1 MVVYSRVARLN
12 PIKPILPV
20 RAVLGSSGGHACGTG
35 AVEGGGGCLECQNRY
50 TSHPPPLPPVAG
62 MDETKRSRSLQSL
75 PRPGRHTPGRGEV
88 GTATSEGEGASVR
101 GHWTRSRLQAS
112 AGGGGAVRDA
122 GRGLLCCPVSTHN
135 SWGRGAEPWTAQRY
149 GRRTWT
155 AIFVRSLHVYL
166 IGAGIPV

>member
-1 MVVYSRVARLN
+1 MES
-12 PIKPILPV
+12 
-20 RAVLGSSGGHACGTG
+20 
-35 AVEGGGGCLECQNRY
+35 GGGCLECQNRY
-50 TSHPPPLPPVAG
+50 ASRPPPLPPVAG

-122 GRGLLCCPVSTHN
+122 GRGLLCRPVSTHN
-135 SWGRGAEPWTAQRY
+135 SGGCGAEPWTAQRY
-149 GRRTWT
+149 RKKNVDRDFLYVHV
-155 AIFVRSLHVYL
+155 AIL